1 MELKPNCKH
10 SYEDKKSSK
19 HGTKSNCIGKEKEKR
34 GGGLQILFGP
44 PPSPPKGRMIFVDP
58 FKRAIEREHFIGNVL
73 GSPLR
78 SLKVMLHYG
87 IGPNR
92 GPILRRNM
100 ASLGQAHHFVRW

>member
-1 MELKPNCKH
+1 
-10 SYEDKKSSK
+10 
-19 HGTKSNCIGKEKEKR
+19 
-34 GGGLQILFGP
+34 
-44 PPSPPKGRMIFVDP
+44 MIFVDP
-58 FKRAIEREHFIGNVL
+58 LKRAIEREYFIGNVL

-92 GPILRRNM
+92 GPILCRNM

>member
-1 MELKPNCKH
+1 MELKSNCKH
-10 SYEDKKSSK
+10 SYEDKIIKAWNQIK
-19 HGTKSNCIGKEKEKR
+19 LHWKGKRKKR
-34 GGGLQILFGP
+34 GGLQILFGP